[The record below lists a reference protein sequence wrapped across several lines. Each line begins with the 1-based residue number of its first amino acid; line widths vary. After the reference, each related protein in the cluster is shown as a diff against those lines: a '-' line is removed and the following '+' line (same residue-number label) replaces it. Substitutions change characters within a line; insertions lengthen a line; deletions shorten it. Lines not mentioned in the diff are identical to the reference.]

1 MSSKDDDSEDE
12 KENNLPVGETGA
24 PNRRGA
30 RRGERPNRKARDKD
44 RSSDKRTGSAA
55 GGTAG
60 GGGGGTGATP
70 QRHTNGA
77 PNPLR
82 PFLKNLGLVSEA
94 AEKGQFALGM
104 GDDIEEEDI
113 AYHAPGLEDVDVGGG
128 EHAAGR
134 NTDGSG
140 EAHPSVQLQDVRMT
154 LKVDWDDGTAP
165 MASGERRPQDIDL
178 TEYGPLL
185 GEGVFSS
192 EEAEERKRKEA
203 TRLKQQS
210 K

>member
-1 MSSKDDDSEDE
+1 
-12 KENNLPVGETGA
+12 
-24 PNRRGA
+24 
-30 RRGERPNRKARDKD
+30 
-44 RSSDKRTGSAA
+44 
-55 GGTAG
+55 
-60 GGGGGTGATP
+60 
-70 QRHTNGA
+70 
-77 PNPLR
+77 
-82 PFLKNLGLVSEA
+82 
-94 AEKGQFALGM
+94 M

-210 K
+210 KWCADAGGHVIPLILRKKNPLCFLSPHCDFRTFHGKCSRAIQILESVGCNDAAAQAVAR